1 METKRGL
8 TGVEKASYGLG
19 AFAKDVVYMMTAA
32 YILYYFQDVMGVSAW
47 AMGVI
52 LLGARVFDAFNDP
65 IMGIIVGKTKTRW
78 GKFRPWLLI
87 GTILN
92 AVILYVMF
100 SCPPKL
106 DGPGLVCYAAVTYIL
121 WGITYTMMDIPFWS
135 MIPAF
140 TKGGS
145 ERENLTTL
153 ARSCSGVGAAVVQV
167 LALKIVH
174 FVGEALGGPGDVERV
189 GFQYLALFVGIL
201 FVVFTAITC
210 INIKENSTADMETVS
225 VGQMF
230 SSLRHNDQA
239 MAIVVTIVLVD
250 IAMYITSNLVIY
262 FFKYDLGGTGW
273 FDDYTIFN
281 LVAGASQVLAMMVLY
296 PLFRQILKISNI
308 KIFYTGLFMSVIG
321 YVALLILSAA
331 GVKTLAVFLIP
342 GVLIMAASGINNIL
356 ITVFLA
362 NTCDYGELKNNRRD
376 ESVIFS
382 MQTFVVKLASGIAA
396 FVASATLAVLHLS
409 DKATTAAEQK
419 IDFAAA
425 VDASRK
431 MGLRMTMTLVP
442 IVVLVI
448 VFFWFKKKYI
458 LTDEK
463 VLELSKE
470 VEALHAKEKKQS

>member
-1 METKRGL
+1 
-8 TGVEKASYGLG
+8 
-19 AFAKDVVYMMTAA
+19 
-32 YILYYFQDVMGVSAW
+32 
-47 AMGVI
+47 
-52 LLGARVFDAFNDP
+52 
-65 IMGIIVGKTKTRW
+65 
-78 GKFRPWLLI
+78 
-87 GTILN
+87 
-92 AVILYVMF
+92 
-100 SCPPKL
+100 
-106 DGPGLVCYAAVTYIL
+106 
-121 WGITYTMMDIPFWS
+121 
-135 MIPAF
+135 
-140 TKGGS
+140 
-145 ERENLTTL
+145 
-153 ARSCSGVGAAVVQV
+153 
-167 LALKIVH
+167 
-174 FVGEALGGPGDVERV
+174 
-189 GFQYLALFVGIL
+189 
-201 FVVFTAITC
+201 
-210 INIKENSTADMETVS
+210 
-225 VGQMF
+225 
-230 SSLRHNDQA
+230 
-239 MAIVVTIVLVD
+239 
-250 IAMYITSNLVIY
+250 
-262 FFKYDLGGTGW
+262 
-273 FDDYTIFN
+273 
-281 LVAGASQVLAMMVLY
+281 VAGASQVLAMMVLY

-396 FVASATLAVLHLS
+396 FVASATLAVLNLS